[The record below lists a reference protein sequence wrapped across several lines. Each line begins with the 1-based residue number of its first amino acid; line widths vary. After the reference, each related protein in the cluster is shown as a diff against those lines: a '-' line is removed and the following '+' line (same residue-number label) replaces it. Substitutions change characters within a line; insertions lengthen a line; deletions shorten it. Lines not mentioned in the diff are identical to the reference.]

1 MASIY
6 DNGRCKRCFRRL
18 PIKYMKGGLCNRC
31 REEVGLPV
39 QKIIIPPFLLLFGGK
54 HRLKMF
60 IFNDSDDE
68 YTVFA
73 NNYGDAVKNLIEDLD
88 DVDASNSLED
98 LGIYYSTEYDVI
110 EGDVLRRSLR

>member
-39 QKIIIPPFLLLFGGK
+39 QKIIIPPFL
-54 HRLKMF
+54 
-60 IFNDSDDE
+60 
-68 YTVFA
+68 
-73 NNYGDAVKNLIEDLD
+73 EDKRCK
-88 DVDASNSLED
+88 
-98 LGIYYSTEYDVI
+98 TE
-110 EGDVLRRSLR
+110 S